1 MLTIVGLKL
10 QTLCNNKK
18 LDYKLGGGL
27 RTSLFFVINNSMTV
41 LDRQPD
47 KLDYLSPTQFR
58 FGIHQLP
65 KVQFFTTSVN
75 IPGIN
80 MGEAIFPTPFK
91 DIPIMGDKLT
101 YENLDI
107 TFIVDEFLENYQS
120 LHEWMTAIGF
130 PKNRKQFADFRSNTS
145 NTPSGA
151 VNPSA
156 DRVGSPTATTALFS
170 DANLIILSNK
180 NNPLLSVD
188 FHNLYPIA
196 LGALQ
201 FNNDASDV
209 EYIIATASFS
219 YQIYEFTSISSTAS

>member
-1 MLTIVGLKL
+1 
-10 QTLCNNKK
+10 
-18 LDYKLGGGL
+18 
-27 RTSLFFVINNSMTV
+27 MTV

-75 IPGIN
+75 VPGIN
-80 MGEAIFPTPFK
+80 MGEALFPTPFK

-101 YENLDI
+101 YENLEI
-107 TFIVDEFLENYQS
+107 SFIVDEFLENYQS

-130 PKNRKQFADFRSNTS
+130 PKSRKQFADFRSNTS

-180 NNPLLSVD
+180 NNPLLAVD
-188 FHNLYPIA
+188 FHNLYPVA
-196 LGALQ
+196 LGPLQ

-219 YQIYEFTSISSTAS
+219 YQIYEFKSIRTTAS

>member
-1 MLTIVGLKL
+1 
-10 QTLCNNKK
+10 
-18 LDYKLGGGL
+18 
-27 RTSLFFVINNSMTV
+27 MTV

-80 MGEAIFPTPFK
+80 MGEALFPTPFK

-101 YENLDI
+101 YENLEI
-107 TFIVDEFLENYQS
+107 SFIVDEFLENYQS

-130 PKNRKQFADFRSNTS
+130 PKSRKQFADFRSNTS

-188 FHNLYPIA
+188 FHNMYPVA

-219 YQIYEFTSISSTAS
+219 YQIYEFTSISSAAS